1 MSTYT
6 YNYMTTS
13 FDLHSTCVECICV
26 YLYVYMDA
34 HRSTFVNSTEN
45 VIPNWNTFKSS
56 ILFSP
61 RV

>member
-1 MSTYT
+1 MSVYT

-45 VIPNWNTFKSS
+45 VIPN
-56 ILFSP
+56 
-61 RV
+61 